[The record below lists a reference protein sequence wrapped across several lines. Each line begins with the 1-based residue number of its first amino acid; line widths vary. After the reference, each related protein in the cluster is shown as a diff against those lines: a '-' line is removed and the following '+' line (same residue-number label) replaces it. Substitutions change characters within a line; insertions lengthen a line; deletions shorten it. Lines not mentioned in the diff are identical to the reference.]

1 MFKNIRK
8 PLILLFFVCFLITC
22 IDPFSPKLKGTQSLL
37 VVDALLTNENRTCA
51 VKLSRP
57 RQLQNSE
64 RPMVSGALVTIRDN
78 DGISTTLNEATNGVY
93 KTDSLIFQGKTGNT
107 YILHIKTPDG
117 TEYES
122 DPCTMSPVQQIDSI
136 YFDKDQEI
144 LNNGREIQ
152 TGIKIFLDT
161 ENSSDSKYLR
171 WIYDE
176 YWIFR
181 VPDPK
186 TYDYISDSIINQVKQ
201 IKQVCW
207 AYNKSDEILIQSTES
222 AQGNKIQKEPILFIA
237 SNKSDRLLI
246 QYCIEVKQL
255 SLSKPEF
262 EFWDH
267 MKQINETGSDIFEK
281 QPFSVTSN
289 IHNINNP
296 DETVLGY
303 FQVSSV
309 EQKRLYITANDLS
322 DLNLPR
328 YNYVCL
334 DTTVSPWNY
343 YPIKVSFD
351 QVYTDFID
359 DGFAFVRPIYDMRG
373 NLQYIILALPDCT
386 DCTLRGDLKKPDFWI
401 DLIPYKNI

>member
-1 MFKNIRK
+1 MFKNITK

-144 LNNGREIQ
+144 INNGTVTQ
-152 TGIKIFLDT
+152 TGVRIFLDT
-161 ENSSDSKYLR
+161 ENSSDNKYLR
-171 WIYDE
+171 WIYNE
-176 YWIFR
+176 YWKFS

-186 TYDYISDSIINQVKQ
+186 QYDYISQTDIPQVQ
-201 IKQVCW
+201 EIKQVCW
-207 AYNKSDEILIQSTES
+207 SFNKSDEILIQSTES
-222 AQGNKIQKEPILFIA
+222 AQGNKIQKEPILFVA
-237 SNKSDRLLI
+237 SNTSNRFLI
-246 QYCIEVKQL
+246 QYCIEIRQL
-255 SLSKPEF
+255 SLSKTEF

-267 MKQINETGSDIFEK
+267 MKQINETSSDIFEK
-281 QPFSVTSN
+281 QPFSITSN
-289 IHNINNP
+289 IHNIANP

-309 EQKRLYITANDLS
+309 TLKRFYIIARDLT
-322 DLNLPR
+322 DLNLPA
-328 YNYVCL
+328 YNYDCQKVG
-334 DTTVSPWNY
+334 VSPRDFF
-343 YPIKVSFD
+343 PLEITFD
-351 QVYTDFID
+351 KIYADYIG
-359 DGFAFVRPIYDMRG
+359 DGFAFVRPIYDMAG
-373 NLQYIILALPDCT
+373 NLQTMIFSKPFCT
-386 DCTLRGDLKKPDFWI
+386 DCTLSGTLKKPDFWI
-401 DLIPYKNI
+401 DLVMPQ